1 MFRAAVEIGAVPLIA
16 THIVTVGNPPQEQVV
31 ILDTGSSDLYFD
43 SSTANTCKQTGLHGC
58 RGGTFD
64 HSASSTYGIVYQ
76 SPAFNTTFGD
86 GSTATGPFAE
96 DTVGIGDVRI
106 DGVQFGVADEVEST
120 TGFAVGLMGLGYSQN
135 EASQRQ
141 YPNIPEVLASSGEI
155 NSRLYSIYLNDIG
168 MYKPLAE
175 SFDGEKVFT
184 EAPGETS
191 GSVLFGGIDKSKYTG
206 PLVTLNLLPSLISES
221 ILQFVTT
228 VTGLSATVDDKQTE
242 IFSGGTDSVDAYTN
256 NDISLPVLLD
266 TGSSAWSIPED
277 YYTRGILPLFPF
289 VDENGVCD
297 CAHRDSNNS
306 ITVTFGGKIDINVPT
321 RQFIVP
327 LYDPLTNKPQV
338 LDSAGKVHACAFML
352 VPAGPSSQR
361 FLTLGDAV
369 LRSIYAVFDLDN
381 GQVSL
386 AQAALNSSS
395 EPDIVTVAAGPSGV
409 AKAAGATAIP
419 SNTYSI
425 AAAVSGGETFTA
437 SKIGSTI
444 GMATGT
450 DAIPANARP
459 SETGGIGS
467 GGGSA
472 ASSSAAANSMEL
484 PVLDLGALGSISL
497 FTLLMVLGGTLLM

>member
-1 MFRAAVEIGAVPLIA
+1 M
-16 THIVTVGNPPQEQVV
+16 
-31 ILDTGSSDLYFD
+31 
-43 SSTANTCKQTGLHGC
+43 
-58 RGGTFD
+58 
-64 HSASSTYGIVYQ
+64 
-76 SPAFNTTFGD
+76 
-86 GSTATGPFAE
+86 
-96 DTVGIGDVRI
+96 
-106 DGVQFGVADEVEST
+106 
-120 TGFAVGLMGLGYSQN
+120 
-135 EASQRQ
+135 
-141 YPNIPEVLASSGEI
+141 
-155 NSRLYSIYLNDIG
+155 
-168 MYKPLAE
+168 
-175 SFDGEKVFT
+175 
-184 EAPGETS
+184 
-191 GSVLFGGIDKSKYTG
+191 
-206 PLVTLNLLPSLISES
+206 TLNLLPSIISEN

-228 VTGLSATVDDKQTE
+228 VTALSATVDSQETE
-242 IFSGGTDSVDAYTN
+242 IFSGGTDSIDAYGN
-256 NDISLPVLLD
+256 NDVALPVLLD

-277 YYTRGILPLFPF
+277 YYSRGILPLFPF

-327 LYDPLTNKPQV
+327 LYDPLTNKPQF
-338 LDSAGKVHACAFML
+338 LDRAGKVQACAFML
-352 VPAGPSSQR
+352 VPAAPSSQR

-369 LRSIYAVFDLDN
+369 LRSVYAVFDLDN

-409 AKAAGATAIP
+409 AKAAGASAIP
-419 SNTYSI
+419 TNTWSI

-459 SETGGIGS
+459 LETGASGSGSGS

-472 ASSSAAANSMEL
+472 ASSSAAANAVNL
-484 PVLDLGALGSISL
+484 PGLDLRTPGSMVLVS
-497 FTLLMVLGGTLLM
+497 LLMVFGGMLLM